1 MLYLALIILIVT
13 IIATYILIFS
23 SWLFDSFT
31 VVNFWWGLGAIIS
44 MILISDVLTK
54 ILAFLIVYYE
64 KPKITRNAIRLLT
77 SSKSIKELENN
88 IEKVKEQIFNSVFAE
103 KGCNFFNSSRLLDEE
118 SINSAIRK
126 TAKKLECNN

>member
-1 MLYLALIILIVT
+1 MIALIILIVT

-54 ILAFLIVYYE
+54 ILVSTSEISIIEIIAPKPHQKLTTVKLSNNQEENIKIYVAIIVTI
-64 KPKITRNAIRLLT
+64 KIIKAIIIYNKRL
-77 SSKSIKELENN
+77 
-88 IEKVKEQIFNSVFAE
+88 F
-103 KGCNFFNSSRLLDEE
+103 
-118 SINSAIRK
+118 
-126 TAKKLECNN
+126 KK